1 MQKKIGAIGRAL
13 RVVYHERDIA
23 VLLRGREDG
32 ERRLSA

>member
-13 RVVYHERDIA
+13 LIVCHERDIA
-23 VLLRGREDG
+23 GLLHGRQDG